1 MIFMRVL
8 RSTDRS
14 ILYQIASCLFSL
26 AWSSIFGGVSRG
38 VCFFGDGHGVGYS
51 CAHPLFD
58 FLRPST
64 EHMLGSFWVNIAAVN
79 RR

>member
-1 MIFMRVL
+1 MIFKRVW
-8 RSTDRS
+8 RSTDQS

-26 AWSSIFGGVSRG
+26 AWSSIFGGFRV
-38 VCFFGDGHGVGYS
+38 VFFFGDGHGVGYS

-58 FLRPST
+58 FLQPSI

>member
-26 AWSSIFGGVSRG
+26 AWSSIFGGFRV
-38 VCFFGDGHGVGYS
+38 VFVFFGDGHGVGYS

-58 FLRPST
+58 FLRSST
-64 EHMLGSFWVNIAAVN
+64 EHMLGSFCLNITAVN